1 MLAFFFAACCVLS
14 GNVSADGGQPIAG
27 ARVEAHGV
35 ATVATRTDAHGGYS
49 LQIAPG
55 SYRVTATARGYKSIE
70 IDTAP
75 NADEAVSF
83 TLEPLD
89 SPKLR
94 LIGTAVVDGRLT
106 PVQGALPSTTVTRND
121 LALLGDDRII
131 DGLEALPGAT
141 FTRPDGG
148 AASAIAVVSLR
159 GPDPSESLVALDG
172 QLLND
177 GNTGDLDLSRFPV
190 AAFSV
195 LDVTLGL
202 GPEDANGSN
211 TFGGAINLVSLQPT
225 QTPHVSYSLSG
236 GSFGQSEGWI
246 NATGT
251 HGRLGY
257 AIALDDQNESGYTN
271 ETVPL
276 YQNGDAACAPCATP
290 LGSSVASH
298 LALANLTWTFAQD
311 ADLTARVFALG
322 DLRDQSSA
330 INGTNGNASEF
341 PGVPLGAFVG
351 PGDQTFAQDIRAY
364 QLRARAPLGAGELT
378 ADLSESDNDVVVD
391 GNSATPYDIDH
402 RDQRYNFGATW
413 QRTFATA
420 QFAIGGYTR
429 YETLDFNAPPPNTA
443 TPLTPGQIEPALAQT
458 IDVGFV
464 RGGFQASPNLR
475 LDGGLFESFYT
486 SFGSNL
492 DGRLGAIE
500 AIDPRTSVRFSVG
513 TGFRAPLLAERY
525 ALPYSQLA
533 LDANGVFVGQ
543 GSPNERPEHAT
554 EYELGASRALD
565 THSTLDV
572 SLYRTNLR
580 DPIEIYYPAAALT
593 GGCLTN
599 SYANPLPQCVSYNS
613 NVGNAVYEG
622 AEFRFVRRFVPAHLF
637 LTALYGIN
645 IAYPKDLNAEFSNP
659 TSGGTLVE
667 DAQFLGIPQQQG
679 SLALDWANAG
689 WHAGTSAIFRGN
701 NNELDQAPFTL
712 LNALVG
718 RHIGRSADLS
728 LQGTNI
734 LNAAAGR
741 FTAFGAGV
749 PYRGVTG
756 QDDTGGPV
764 YGDLPT
770 NAAYI
775 EPFGARLILTVKT

>member
-1 MLAFFFAACCVLS
+1 MLAFLFAACCLVTGTVNAGS
-14 GNVSADGGQPIAG
+14 GEPVTG
-27 ARVEAHGV
+27 ARITARSGASATSDTHG
-35 ATVATRTDAHGGYS
+35 AFS
-49 LQIAPG
+49 LRVPPG
-55 SYRVTATARGYKSIE
+55 AYVLGVTARGYKAIE
-70 IDTAP
+70 YGGAA
-75 NADEAVSF
+75 NADQTVDF

-94 LIGTAVVDGRLT
+94 LIGTVMVDGRLA
-106 PVQGALPSTTVTRND
+106 PVQGALPSTTVTRDD

-131 DGLEALPGAT
+131 DGLEQLPGAT

-190 AAFSV
+190 AAFSA

-225 QTPHVSYSLSG
+225 ATPHVSYSLSG

-251 HGRLGY
+251 RGRLGY
-257 AIALDDQNESGYTN
+257 AFAVDDQNEGGYTN
-271 ETVPL
+271 QIVPL
-276 YQNGDAACAPCATP
+276 YQSGNAACAPCATP

-330 INGTNGNASEF
+330 LNGINGNASEF
-341 PGVPLGAFVG
+341 PGVPLGAYVG
-351 PGDQTFAQDIRAY
+351 PGDQTFAQDVRAY

-378 ADLSESDNDVVVD
+378 ADLSESDNDIVVN
-391 GNSATPYDIDH
+391 GNSATPYDVDH

-429 YETLDFNAPPPNTA
+429 YETLDFSAPPSNTA
-443 TPLTPGQIEPALAQT
+443 APLTPGQAEPALAQT

-475 LDGGLFESFYT
+475 LDGGLFESYYT

-500 AIDPRTSVRFSVG
+500 ALDPHTSVRFSVG
-513 TGFRAPLLAERY
+513 TGFRAPLLYERY

-543 GSPNERPEHAT
+543 GSPDERPEHAT
-554 EYELGASRALD
+554 EYEFGASHALD

-593 GGCLTN
+593 GACLAN

-613 NVGNAVYEG
+613 NVGNAVYQG
-622 AEFRFVRRFVPAHLF
+622 AELRFVRRFVPAHLF
-637 LTALYGIN
+637 LTALYGLN

-667 DAQFLGIPQQQG
+667 NAQFLGIPQQQG

-689 WHAGTSAIFRGN
+689 WHAATAAVFRGN
-701 NNELDQAPFTL
+701 NNELNQAPFTVL
-712 LNALVG
+712 DALVG
-718 RHIGRSADLS
+718 RHFGPHADLS
-728 LQGTNI
+728 LQGTNM

-741 FTAFGAGV
+741 FTVFGAGV

-756 QDDTGGPV
+756 QDDAGNPI

-770 NAAYI
+770 DAQYI